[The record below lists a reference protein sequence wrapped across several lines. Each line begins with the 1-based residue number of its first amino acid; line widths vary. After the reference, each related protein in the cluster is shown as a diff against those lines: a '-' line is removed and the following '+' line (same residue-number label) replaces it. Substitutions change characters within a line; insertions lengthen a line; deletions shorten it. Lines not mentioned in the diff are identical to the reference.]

1 MTFHEKLAALAAL
14 AAVLGIAIVARP
26 SAGLWPATPRSA
38 NAPTAWL
45 LVVALALIAVGVVS
59 ATLLRHVV
67 QIAPLVLAAV
77 IAAVRPRWAACV
89 AAPLFVHWLLVMI
102 AIWLFLLGVAR
113 IFTGTFSPAEVVL
126 TIVIGGAALLG
137 LLSCYRRR
145 HDTPSFPAIC
155 GTALFAFLQFAAMWL
170 STQPVVA
177 AR

>member
-1 MTFHEKLAALAAL
+1 MTFQQRLAVLAAL
-14 AAVLGIAIVARP
+14 AAVLAIAIVARP
-26 SAGLWPATPRSA
+26 PARLRQATPRSA
-38 NAPTAWL
+38 SATAAWL
-45 LVVALALIAVGVVS
+45 LVVALALIAVGIVS

-67 QIAPLVLAAV
+67 QIAPLVLAAA
-77 IAAVRPRWAACV
+77 IAAVRPRWAACI
-89 AAPLFVHWLLVMI
+89 AAPLFAHWLLVMI

-137 LLSCYRRR
+137 LVSCYRRR
-145 HDTPSFPAIC
+145 HDIPSFPAIC
-155 GTALFAFLQFAAMWL
+155 GTAVFAFLQFAAMWL